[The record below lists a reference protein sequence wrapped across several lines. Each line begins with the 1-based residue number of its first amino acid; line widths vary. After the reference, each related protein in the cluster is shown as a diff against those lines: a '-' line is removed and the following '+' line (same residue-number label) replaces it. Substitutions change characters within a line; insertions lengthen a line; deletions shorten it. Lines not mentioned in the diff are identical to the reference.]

1 MFFFWR
7 INKIIDE
14 FATSLADELYSQ
26 VTPEML
32 ESANKKKEKKI
43 SKQWNKQVDTIIL
56 KIMEFKHTHGLGI
69 YRKARLHQTF
79 MNRLEIHGFSKKLV
93 KELNEHLLL
102 KTP

>member
-7 INKIIDE
+7 INKQIDD
-14 FATSLADELYSQ
+14 FAVSLADQLYSQ

-32 ESANKKKEKKI
+32 QIANKKSDKKL
-43 SKQWNKQVDTIIL
+43 SKQWDRQVNEIIL
-56 KIMEFKHTHGLGI
+56 RIQEYKVVQGLGI
-69 YRKARLHQTF
+69 YRKARFHQTF
-79 MNRLEIHGFSKKLV
+79 MSRLKLHGFPKKLI

>member
-7 INKIIDE
+7 VNKQIDE
-14 FATSLADELYSQ
+14 FSTSLADELYSQ
-26 VTPEML
+26 ITPEML
-32 ESANKKKEKKI
+32 TAANKKTDKKI
-43 SKQWNKQVDTIIL
+43 SKQWDKQVNTIIL
-56 KIMEFKHTHGLGI
+56 RINEYKLTHGLGI

-79 MNRLEIHGFSKKLV
+79 MSRLEVHGFSKKLV